1 MHHLAERVIPA
12 SHPSLPGH
20 FPGQPIVPG
29 VVILDA
35 VLQVLRD
42 WRPDSKLVA
51 LPNVKFLSPLL
62 PGEAFVI
69 ELSQEDASRPVRF
82 ECRTGERRLTQGQI
96 RLHATDGLT

>member
-42 WRPDSKLVA
+42 WRPQSKVDT
-51 LPNVKFLSPLL
+51 LPTVKFLSPLL

-82 ECRTGERRLTQGQI
+82 ECRAGERRLSKGQI
-96 RLHATDGLT
+96 RLHAAGGVR